1 MSYFEIHNSSDVF
14 RSMTCISKMNDS
26 NAIKYGREE

>member
-1 MSYFEIHNSSDVF
+1 MLLLNNTSDVLV
-14 RSMTCISKMNDS
+14 SMTCISKMNDN